1 MTEHITEPSRI
12 NFFHG
17 RLLSAGD
24 LAHEQAQARER
35 QWLHNRLLHGHGV
48 VTGLDVSVDGDRL
61 HVSPGVALD
70 TLGREIVL
78 ASRGCLDG
86 SAVVPETHGR
96 VQVVIA
102 WAEEPA
108 GAVLG
113 PDGPVPASFVERP
126 LLILADHMLGELPE
140 HGVLLAR
147 LHRRDGELLAD
158 PSVRRHVH
166 R

>member
-1 MTEHITEPSRI
+1 MTEHIAQPSRI

-24 LAHEQAQARER
+24 LEHEQQQARER
-35 QWLHNRLLHGHGV
+35 QWMHNRLLHGHGV
-48 VTGLDVSVDGDRL
+48 VTGLDVTVAGDRL
-61 HVSPGVALD
+61 QVSPGVALD
-70 TLGREIVL
+70 SFGREIVL
-78 ASRGCLDG
+78 ASTTGLDG
-86 SAVVPETHGR
+86 SEVVHESHGH

-108 GAVLG
+108 GAILG
-113 PDGPVPASFVERP
+113 PDGPVPDSYVDRP
-126 LLILADHMLGELPE
+126 LLMLADHMLGELPE

-158 PSVRRHVH
+158 PSVRRHLH